1 MSTLL
6 TLQNLSLHYPH
17 KVIFKDVTFTLNQ
30 GDKIGVLGLNGH
42 GKSSLFKIIANLVK
56 PDTTVPPFIYDKNKE
71 FTYFYVPQELTNLGA
86 WDVENYFYEFHPE
99 MRDIKIKLNHINE
112 KLGTGEGDFDKLI
125 NQQSALY
132 DELLKL
138 GEDRVH

>member
-42 GKSSLFKIIANLVK
+42 GKSSLFKVIA
-56 PDTTVPPFIYDKNKE
+56 
-71 FTYFYVPQELTNLGA
+71 
-86 WDVENYFYEFHPE
+86 
-99 MRDIKIKLNHINE
+99 
-112 KLGTGEGDFDKLI
+112 GTCH
-125 NQQSALY
+125 S
-132 DELLKL
+132 
-138 GEDRVH
+138 

>member
-42 GKSSLFKIIANLVK
+42 GKSSLFKTIAGQEGHE
-56 PDTTVPPFIYDKNKE
+56 PKN
-71 FTYFYVPQELTNLGA
+71 
-86 WDVENYFYEFHPE
+86 VE
-99 MRDIKIKLNHINE
+99 KNE
-112 KLGTGEGDFDKLI
+112 KCGKTIAEQRMLNCVPLI
-125 NQQSALY
+125 TDTPKNA
-132 DELLKL
+132 
-138 GEDRVH
+138 